1 MSDSIFEN
9 QRGKAADTADSI
21 SRRQQNELATLAES
35 IRKNHNLLKENLDRL
50 QRSLDNLRLITKYR
64 IFDLEATRR
73 ENTQLRRLLDERSD
87 QTPPTE

>member
-87 QTPPTE
+87 QTPSKE